1 MAWSHVDI
9 PFDPRQTRMDK
20 GLQPLWT
27 MWTIKSIVCQRWNTG
42 ALAWRL
48 AWRLAWPNSLYIY
61 DISIVKIK
69 DSPHSPHSPQTR
81 MDTTFRVGQ
90 PTPKSWS
97 THGPRMVHKKTFSL
111 PLAKTSKIPLH
122 YQHRQPKRNQTM
134 NYSKLEAASVA
145 MAANAKNG
153 TLKLNG
159 QTYTFTFTSEWIY
172 EVTDES
178 GEVVTRFN
186 TKKLTVARQWLKEWF
201 A

>member
-1 MAWSHVDI
+1 
-9 PFDPRQTRMDK
+9 
-20 GLQPLWT
+20 
-27 MWTIKSIVCQRWNTG
+27 
-42 ALAWRL
+42 
-48 AWRLAWPNSLYIY
+48 
-61 DISIVKIK
+61 
-69 DSPHSPHSPQTR
+69 
-81 MDTTFRVGQ
+81 
-90 PTPKSWS
+90 
-97 THGPRMVHKKTFSL
+97 
-111 PLAKTSKIPLH
+111 
-122 YQHRQPKRNQTM
+122 M

-159 QTYTFTFTSEWIY
+159 QTYTFTFTAEWIY

>member
-1 MAWSHVDI
+1 
-9 PFDPRQTRMDK
+9 
-20 GLQPLWT
+20 
-27 MWTIKSIVCQRWNTG
+27 
-42 ALAWRL
+42 
-48 AWRLAWPNSLYIY
+48 
-61 DISIVKIK
+61 
-69 DSPHSPHSPQTR
+69 
-81 MDTTFRVGQ
+81 
-90 PTPKSWS
+90 
-97 THGPRMVHKKTFSL
+97 
-111 PLAKTSKIPLH
+111 
-122 YQHRQPKRNQTM
+122 M

-186 TKKLTVARQWLKEWF
+186 TKKITVARRWLKEWF

>member
-1 MAWSHVDI
+1 
-9 PFDPRQTRMDK
+9 
-20 GLQPLWT
+20 
-27 MWTIKSIVCQRWNTG
+27 
-42 ALAWRL
+42 
-48 AWRLAWPNSLYIY
+48 
-61 DISIVKIK
+61 
-69 DSPHSPHSPQTR
+69 
-81 MDTTFRVGQ
+81 
-90 PTPKSWS
+90 
-97 THGPRMVHKKTFSL
+97 
-111 PLAKTSKIPLH
+111 
-122 YQHRQPKRNQTM
+122 M

-186 TKKLTVARQWLKEWF
+186 TKKLTQARQWLKEWF